1 MRPRRYSGKGKGDVN
16 RHAGALNAL
25 KGGIRMPQQSHAIPL
40 ASVDRLHWFDCRVH
54 SVGPGEDGTIWV
66 NLTATNGEFT
76 EVWFIA
82 LPAIRQQVLETA
94 LAALQSNLRCQVGL
108 TGKAANSEIY
118 RIHAIAQ

>member
-1 MRPRRYSGKGKGDVN
+1 MV
-16 RHAGALNAL
+16 
-25 KGGIRMPQQSHAIPL
+25 QQSHPVPL
-40 ASVDRLHWFDCRVH
+40 VSVEDLQWFDCSVH

-82 LPAIRQQVLETA
+82 LPAIRRQVLETA

-108 TGKAANSEIY
+108 TDKSANSEIY